1 MKIFSILQDVR
12 YSIIIN
18 IESRFQQKLFH
29 MEILSLFASLKISCI
44 DCKTH
49 LLIQCLLILIRSA
62 SYVCAKSSRTGA
74 SSLNPFSLFSH
85 RTLLD
90 DYIWQCRT
98 TWSAKQSRNEK
109 VWDNANSNYAELAC
123 CNTNTYFQTEN
134 KRMCLKRSLNFDS
147 SLQINWKDNQT
158 KYRSL
163 CNHHELKE
171 SWA

>member
-1 MKIFSILQDVR
+1 MIRSIEFNLITSYSTNTSKIKKIFFEIFWILQDVR

-49 LLIQCLLILIRSA
+49 LLIQCLLILILSA

-123 CNTNTYFQTEN
+123 CNTNT
-134 KRMCLKRSLNFDS
+134 
-147 SLQINWKDNQT
+147 
-158 KYRSL
+158 
-163 CNHHELKE
+163 
-171 SWA
+171 